1 MGTEPTGK
9 FNTHENYLRAFAQ
22 LAGFDYLSTPD
33 PVLAALADDIRA
45 TRAFARARPS
55 ASPDIN
61 QVRKSLANAWGMEL
75 LLGVSGEIA
84 TDAELLGL
92 VNAQGVVQAYYAVY
106 HAAQALSVARGGRRV
121 ESHPATQKQFA
132 SLWMTP
138 TFGVA
143 PWCLASTKDGYS
155 GLPSGH
161 SVDETVHSWTS
172 CTPDTCLDIAC
183 KALRTTREGQFKDAI
198 KKAREQKRKKLREA
212 WKAEEE
218 ARVRG
223 GRRPRKEPSFSLPRL
238 DPLERRSAEAGVR
251 AHTLIDYLYRLR
263 INAQYVDP
271 STFTEGAEMEYE
283 SQGVHRDL
291 QRLVASTLLV
301 HEIFIAAAI
310 SGPAMTKI
318 VSDWMAARQPSGVGH
333 IGFARRR
340 DLVLPSV
347 SDVSGGF

>member
-22 LAGFDYLSTPD
+22 LAGFDYLSTSD
-33 PVLAALADDIRA
+33 PVMTALAADVRA
-45 TRAFARARPS
+45 TRSFARARPS

-92 VNAQGVVQAYYAVY
+92 VNAQGVVHAYYAVY
-106 HAAQALSVARGGRRV
+106 HAAQALSVARGNRRA
-121 ESHPATQKQFA
+121 ENHPATQKQFA
-132 SLWMTP
+132 SLWMTT

-161 SVDETVHSWTS
+161 SVDESVHSWAS

-183 KALRTTREGQFKDAI
+183 KALRTTREGQFKDVI
-198 KKAREQKRKKLREA
+198 KKAREQKRKKVREA
-212 WKAEEE
+212 WKGEEE

-223 GRRPRKEPSFSLPRL
+223 GRKPRKEPSFPLPRL
-238 DPLERRSAEAGVR
+238 DPLERRAAERSVR

-283 SQGVHRDL
+283 SKGVHRDL
-291 QRLVASTLLV
+291 QRIVASTLLI
-301 HEIFIAAAI
+301 HEIFVAAAI
-310 SGPAMTKI
+310 GAAAMTKI
-318 VSDWMAARQPSGVGH
+318 VGDWVTARQPSGVGH
-333 IGFARRR
+333 LGLARRR
-340 DLVLPSV
+340 DLVIPSASSV
-347 SDVSGGF
+347 SERF